1 MAYQN
6 RFARERKRQR
16 AKFIGLIGT
25 GLLAAGGLAGLGYAA
40 WVAGSELAQV
50 RTSNMETK
58 KAQLAAE
65 RDAARAQA
73 ARADAAPPTLRQD
86 NAAIQKRYDAE
97 VPTGSMAEIYALV
110 RQRLGAGVDQ
120 ARLTA
125 LLRDAGPLQ
134 PCESRVLRKR
144 HPIQVAP
151 KDASDMAVFLDGLVG
166 VAVAIPSAGAAPKQ
180 TATVTIVT
188 AWTEE
193 PVKLTG
199 LPARRDIV
207 INNAV
212 LRLAVDV
219 SEVAGFASVALS
231 VCGKG

>member
-6 RFARERKRQR
+6 RFARERKRRR
-16 AKFIGLIGT
+16 AKFIGLIGM
-25 GLLAAGGLAGLGYAA
+25 GMLVIGGLAGLGYAA
-40 WVAGSELAQV
+40 WLTGSELADV
-50 RTSNMETK
+50 RTRSVESENGK
-58 KAQLAAE
+58 LAAE
-65 RDAARAQA
+65 RDAARAEA
-73 ARADAAPPTLRQD
+73 ARANAAAGTLRQD
-86 NAAIQKRYDAE
+86 NAAIQKRYDTE

-110 RQRLGAGVDQ
+110 RQRLSSGVDQ

-151 KDASDMAVFLDGLVG
+151 KDASDMAVFLDGLIG

-180 TATVTIVT
+180 TATVTVVT

-199 LPARRDIV
+199 LPVRRDIV

-212 LRLAVDV
+212 LHLAVDV
-219 SEVAGFASVALS
+219 SDVAGFASVALS